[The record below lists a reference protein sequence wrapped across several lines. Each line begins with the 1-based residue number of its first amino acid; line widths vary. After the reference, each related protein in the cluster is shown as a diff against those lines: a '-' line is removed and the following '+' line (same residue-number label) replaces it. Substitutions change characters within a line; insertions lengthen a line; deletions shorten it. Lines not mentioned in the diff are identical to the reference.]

1 MTPTGAPPPAAP
13 GKAPKILAAP
23 RRLFWRVYRLAR
35 LDLWFPHVPLA
46 LAVGFAGMQALLPSI
61 RRYVREYL
69 HLQLNGLFDALH
81 PLDPNVPALILRGV
95 PTTVVG
101 ALQIFVAI
109 GLLLRSRLAWIGAL
123 VITLAQ
129 GAVAVLY
136 NHQPWDSWAVL
147 YIAALFFILSVSGR
161 DFRRSSLAA
170 GTLFAL
176 AATLLVLSYGV
187 LGALILGEGFTPPI
201 LSLPQAAYFTIVT
214 MSTVGYGDILPKS
227 EDARLFVMSL
237 IVIGITVFATSITAV
252 VGPVV
257 QGRLHRII
265 EPEGRR
271 RMKRVNHFIIIGT
284 GALAYNTAREL
295 LARGES
301 VVVIS
306 DKEIEFGDAEVMLG
320 DPTELETL
328 RKAGAEAARAILA
341 LSPDDSENAFVI
353 LAARELNVDARKV
366 AAVSSRKNLERM
378 RRVQPDMVFAPNVFG
393 GEILA
398 MALTQE
404 KIDGDALVARMLDA
418 GAKPAG

>member
-1 MTPTGAPPPAAP
+1 MTPTGAPPAAP

-129 GAVAVLY
+129 GAVAVVY
-136 NHQPWDSWAVL
+136 NRQPWDSWAVL

-161 DFRRSSLAA
+161 EFRRSSLAA

-301 VVVIS
+301 VIVIS

>member
-1 MTPTGAPPPAAP
+1 
-13 GKAPKILAAP
+13 
-23 RRLFWRVYRLAR
+23 
-35 LDLWFPHVPLA
+35 
-46 LAVGFAGMQALLPSI
+46 
-61 RRYVREYL
+61 
-69 HLQLNGLFDALH
+69 
-81 PLDPNVPALILRGV
+81 
-95 PTTVVG
+95 
-101 ALQIFVAI
+101 
-109 GLLLRSRLAWIGAL
+109 
-123 VITLAQ
+123 
-129 GAVAVLY
+129 
-136 NHQPWDSWAVL
+136 
-147 YIAALFFILSVSGR
+147 
-161 DFRRSSLAA
+161 
-170 GTLFAL
+170 
-176 AATLLVLSYGV
+176 
-187 LGALILGEGFTPPI
+187 
-201 LSLPQAAYFTIVT
+201 
-214 MSTVGYGDILPKS
+214 
-227 EDARLFVMSL
+227 
-237 IVIGITVFATSITAV
+237 
-252 VGPVV
+252 
-257 QGRLHRII
+257 
-265 EPEGRR
+265 
-271 RMKRVNHFIIIGT
+271 MKRVNHFIIIGT

-328 RKAGAEAARAILA
+328 RKAGAETARAILA